1 MKKLAFWPI
10 YRFISKTTQY
20 TVTVG
25 AMDCCCILW
34 HIKTFA
40 VYYMAVC
47 NNVDWKQ
54 YSDFSLQILGVTL
67 DSTLSLCIHVLI
79 TLLRITI
86 CKHFDIF
93 VHPSPR
99 KLRILWPV
107 LLLVHDS
114 ITVTLC
120 STKCLTKTSTNCSE
134 FRIVQHELS
143 VESVDGHK
151 MLGSYVTTCTGFL
164 FTLGRILNW
173 HFCVLN
179 HMSCDNQ
186 IIWQ

>member
-93 VHPSPR
+93 VHPLPR

-107 LLLVHDS
+107 LLLGHDS
-114 ITVTLC
+114 ITVTLWVC
-120 STKCLTKTSTNCSE
+120 VLQSVWQKLQQTAANSESCSTNCLWS
-134 FRIVQHELS
+134 RSTATKCSAAMSQPALA
-143 VESVDGHK
+143 
-151 MLGSYVTTCTGFL
+151 TCL
-164 FTLGRILNW
+164 L
-173 HFCVLN
+173 
-179 HMSCDNQ
+179 
-186 IIWQ
+186 